1 MRALWLENFG
11 RWFSKENAVS
21 ARYLRGIASYGK
33 KVNSEERKQRILA
46 ELNAMGV
53 KPRIRRKMRR
63 TMVGYD
69 ASGMYI
75 GTADNYRRMS
85 FTIRRGIVYP
95 RYI

>member
-21 ARYLRGIASYGK
+21 ARYLRGKASYGK
-33 KVNSEERKQRILA
+33 KVKSEKRKQRILA

-53 KPRIRRKMRR
+53 KPRIRRKMRSR
-63 TMVGYD
+63 
-69 ASGMYI
+69 A
-75 GTADNYRRMS
+75 ARRYA
-85 FTIRRGIVYP
+85 FTVHKGIVTT